1 MAPRRKTDAPP
12 VGPCRRTYTLSFNLL
27 TPRDDDP
34 KSPPQRPARTEPRVT
49 FRLRLTSIPTSVAV
63 DPTSPNPRLQQ
74 ATHRNLA
81 QIDKVNLADNVTI
94 GKLGYLVAD
103 PAFYF
108 AAPEEGPDDS
118 FDAPAWFLSELQK
131 IASITVPAPN
141 KATIRFEVSA
151 KAAEYNANLLRA
163 VSYNIPDLLESQR
176 DSTVSFG
183 SKFRPVEQLHGLLS
197 KHPSFEELGKV
208 LTYGMDYRY
217 REELT
222 YKKRLE
228 EMLANLHRGN
238 HKSVQDESDR

>member
-1 MAPRRKTDAPP
+1 M
-12 VGPCRRTYTLSFNLL
+12 
-27 TPRDDDP
+27 
-34 KSPPQRPARTEPRVT
+34 
-49 FRLRLTSIPTSVAV
+49 
-63 DPTSPNPRLQQ
+63 NPRLQQ

-81 QIDKVNLADNVTI
+81 RIDKANLADNVTI

-118 FDAPAWFLSELQK
+118 FDTPAWFLSELQK
-131 IASITVPAPN
+131 IASTTVPALN
-141 KATIRFEVSA
+141 KATIRFKVSA
-151 KAAEYNANLLRA
+151 KAAEYNADLLRA

-176 DSTVSFG
+176 GSTVSFG
-183 SKFRPVEQLHGLLS
+183 SEFHPVEQLRGLLS
-197 KHPSFEELGKV
+197 KHPGFEELAKV

-222 YKKRLE
+222 DDERLE

-238 HKSVQDESDR
+238 HKSAQDESGQIAKVLKKDVDHGFAWVIPKRLVPLIPGSMVQSLGLVKQWTLDETGTHIPK